1 MKYNRR
7 RTLIPLAV
15 LLIGLFY
22 FGFRF
27 YQEHTQPDKR
37 ITIVF
42 IPKIQQND
50 SIDFWTTLTSG
61 VEMAAEEFNVKLII
75 DAPATEID
83 YKTQNQLIEA
93 AIEKHPDVLMVSPIS
108 STKSAAS
115 IQKVKDAGI
124 PVVFIDSTANGVT
137 CDCTVATDNFAAGAQ
152 MGEFTKTLLDENSKI
167 AIVSHVKNSSTAID
181 REYGFR
187 SALKNEEDKIIDVVY
202 SDSDFHKAYVET
214 KELLT
219 EHPDI
224 TILAGLN
231 EYSAIGAGNA
241 LKDLKLSDKVS
252 IIGFDNSIA
261 AVSFLEE
268 GVFEGLVI
276 QNSFNM
282 GYLGTEAACKIA
294 NGETVKAFINSGS
307 ELITRD
313 NMYTTESQKL
323 LFSFLN

>member
-115 IQKVKDAGI
+115 IQK
-124 PVVFIDSTANGVT
+124 
-137 CDCTVATDNFAAGAQ
+137 
-152 MGEFTKTLLDENSKI
+152 
-167 AIVSHVKNSSTAID
+167 
-181 REYGFR
+181 
-187 SALKNEEDKIIDVVY
+187 
-202 SDSDFHKAYVET
+202 
-214 KELLT
+214 
-219 EHPDI
+219 
-224 TILAGLN
+224 
-231 EYSAIGAGNA
+231 
-241 LKDLKLSDKVS
+241 
-252 IIGFDNSIA
+252 
-261 AVSFLEE
+261 
-268 GVFEGLVI
+268 
-276 QNSFNM
+276 
-282 GYLGTEAACKIA
+282 
-294 NGETVKAFINSGS
+294 
-307 ELITRD
+307 
-313 NMYTTESQKL
+313 
-323 LFSFLN
+323 